1 MGTQQ
6 QHRTSLQKKVILQ
19 ELCKIDTHP
28 TANEVYDIVRRIIPR
43 ISLGTVYR
51 NLELLCSQ
59 GLAQKVGQAGG
70 QKRFDGV
77 PQPHAHLR
85 CSLCSRVLDVD
96 YPECLPILPAALAK
110 GFEVSACSLEF
121 VGICQRCKAQMS

>member
-1 MGTQQ
+1 MDTPRP
-6 QHRTSLQKKVILQ
+6 HRLSRQRKVILQ
-19 ELCKIDTHP
+19 ELCKVDTHP
-28 TANEVYDIVRRIIPR
+28 TADEVYDMVRRIIPR

-70 QKRFDGV
+70 QKRFDGT
-77 PQPHAHLR
+77 PRPHAHLR
-85 CSLCSRVLDVD
+85 CQICSRVVDVD
-96 YPECLPILPAALAK
+96 YPAELPVLPEALAK

-121 VGICQRCKAQMS
+121 VGSCPSCRAKLS